1 MNIRMLDMHSQLTNE
16 FRSFLMP
23 LEFFY
28 SKKNSSLP
36 EITPALDSAIPETE
50 RSLLSHDKDM
60 TSTLSNHHNSDLYI
74 EVLHSEVNEDYLLRM
89 VVLKT
94 LSSNKPVEFGAIG
107 IDIAK
112 LNDEMVME
120 IKEGFKPL
128 GKLLEIYNVNYISNP
143 RGYFQI
149 KIDDYI
155 SEVLDAPLGGIS
167 YGRCN
172 EITDSEGFTIADI
185 VEVLP

>member
-1 MNIRMLDMHSQLTNE
+1 
-16 FRSFLMP
+16 
-23 LEFFY
+23 
-28 SKKNSSLP
+28 
-36 EITPALDSAIPETE
+36 
-50 RSLLSHDKDM
+50 
-60 TSTLSNHHNSDLYI
+60 
-74 EVLHSEVNEDYLLRM
+74 
-89 VVLKT
+89 
-94 LSSNKPVEFGAIG
+94 
-107 IDIAK
+107 